1 MEIVKTYNLYLNSR
15 QATSG
20 GTSNNC
26 TFNINPAITL
36 SNRANRFLIS
46 IPFLEVPYSFN
57 QLSARYNSLGFT
69 FTDGAGTFSSTFTIA
84 VGNYNIT
91 QAIAAFIAA
100 INTAILI
107 QRPSWSLTAISLT
120 YNAST
125 NYCTFVLSAVSTS
138 ITLKFSSNYVMGL
151 MFGFAPADQ
160 IFSNLITLTST
171 QKVLV
176 NPVNSIF
183 LRSDTL
189 KFGSAFE
196 AVVSPYSQADI
207 LARVP
212 VPTLPN
218 SWIYY
223 RSEIKQMLSNFEIAA
238 LNFYWSDNLDE
249 AYFLD
254 LNGLPYGLQVTVD
267 EVQLKP
273 TNEGRDK
280 IAAATV
286 ALPQSLVQER
296 DKVLDELIATKQR
309 LEKEIEE
316 AKAKKKNETPD
327 RNADTIVPSSKE
339 RPS

>member
-1 MEIVKTYNLYLNSR
+1 
-15 QATSG
+15 
-20 GTSNNC
+20 
-26 TFNINPAITL
+26 
-36 SNRANRFLIS
+36 
-46 IPFLEVPYSFN
+46 
-57 QLSARYNSLGFT
+57 
-69 FTDGAGTFSSTFTIA
+69 
-84 VGNYNIT
+84 
-91 QAIAAFIAA
+91 
-100 INTAILI
+100 
-107 QRPSWSLTAISLT
+107 
-120 YNAST
+120 
-125 NYCTFVLSAVSTS
+125 
-138 ITLKFSSNYVMGL
+138 
-151 MFGFAPADQ
+151 
-160 IFSNLITLTST
+160 
-171 QKVLV
+171 
-176 NPVNSIF
+176 
-183 LRSDTL
+183 
-189 KFGSAFE
+189 
-196 AVVSPYSQADI
+196 
-207 LARVP
+207 